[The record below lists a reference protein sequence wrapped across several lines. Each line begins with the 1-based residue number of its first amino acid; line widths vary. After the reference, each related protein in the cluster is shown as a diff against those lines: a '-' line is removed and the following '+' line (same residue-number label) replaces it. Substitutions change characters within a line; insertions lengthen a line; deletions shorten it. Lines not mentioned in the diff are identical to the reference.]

1 MPPNNNEANNNDLRN
16 DICAA
21 LQSFESQPLHDAAIG
36 LLGTLGYRSD
46 KTIEIP
52 GSDPQAF
59 LQLLAEYNPDVELNK
74 DKALFDD
81 WLKADILFQLT
92 DEELSEQ
99 NTLFKNDA
107 VNAGLLQ
114 SYLFFAVELKQ
125 RDYARGKLTAIAR
138 QLNRVFPMP
147 VMVFIKHQDRLSIA
161 VINRRLNKRDADK
174 DVLGKVTIIRDIS
187 LAEPHRGHLDILQSF
202 ALPTLVAKTA
212 IHSFDA
218 LHAAWEE
225 IFNVELLNER
235 FYKELFNWY
244 FWALP
249 EVRFPDDT
257 KPAGLTEAQE
267 ADWYEKQRATG
278 LIRLLTRL
286 IFCWF
291 LKEKGLIPEALFDK
305 EKLAGILKS
314 LDDDEPSYHQAIL
327 QNLFFATLN
336 QRMNAR
342 GEKYRVFAKDEGF
355 LKNRNTYGVDN
366 LYRYESLF
374 RDPEA
379 ALKEFE
385 DIPFLNGGLFE
396 CLDRTDENGKKIYV
410 DGFSRNKKK
419 RPQIPNRFFFG
430 EGEVDV
436 GAVTGERRRGTQK
449 ARGLI
454 DILANYKFTIVE
466 NTPIDQEIALD
477 PELLGKV
484 FENLLASYN
493 EETKTTARKQTGSFY
508 TPRPIVDYMVDESL
522 KAHLA
527 TVLEREHGMSEED
540 ARTGLDILFAYTE
553 KQHPFNED
561 EAETLIRAIDRCK
574 ILDPA
579 CGSGAFPMGVLHK
592 LVYIL
597 TKLDPD
603 NARWKQTQLDKLDS
617 ISMRE
622 ELERTFE
629 HNNDD
634 YGRKLYLIENC
645 LYGVDIQPIA
655 IQLSKL
661 RFFISLICDQKT
673 NRNKQQNHGVR
684 PLPNLETKFV
694 AANTLIGLGQDVQ
707 MELFKSPKIV
717 KIEQDLQKIR
727 HDYFSVQRRQQK
739 LSLQKK
745 DKELREKLANELVQS
760 SFADQETSLKL
771 ANWNPYDPHIAA
783 DFFEPLWMFDR
794 TVSQGFDV
802 VIGNPPYFKENDD
815 KRRFDGLRE
824 LECYQGKMD
833 VWYLFACIGIDLL
846 RHEGILSYIATNN
859 WITNAGA
866 SKLRNKIIKNTKLI
880 EFIDFHDFMVFES
893 ASIQTMVMLLRKDEK
908 PAKYQT
914 KIAKV
919 KPGFNRSDLYQLQSG
934 SIDKIDTIDI
944 YTTEINR
951 GELVDV
957 PFRFNTEDIGVI
969 LEQIRCSGNFTIRK
983 NEVAQGIVPN
993 PDKVNARNIKQF
1005 SPEVTRERGISIGD
1019 GVFVLR
1025 LDEADVI
1032 DGKDREYLK
1041 PVYEP
1046 VDIERYAKREPRLL
1060 ILYIKKGEFDPGQHP
1075 SIINHLSRY
1084 REIMEARRENKNGKI
1099 EYYHLH
1105 WPRDES
1111 FFKSGPKILVPRK
1124 CGKPVFHYTEDPAY
1138 VMLSMNVIK
1147 SSRIDLGCLS
1157 AILNSSVVAF
1167 WLRYAGSMQGA
1178 NYQIDTAPLMSI
1190 PIAKPKENDRVLSL
1204 LVTLLRLANKY
1215 TFDEG
1220 KVFSKYIED
1229 VVDACVFEQ
1238 YFYDHM
1244 KERNLLFQADIAKIF
1259 SEFDPD
1265 ASESE
1270 QLQFLDHFYQTT
1282 NAPDHP
1288 IRNRLLRLT
1297 ADSPDLLAVIKEH
1310 GAV

>member
-1 MPPNNNEANNNDLRN
+1 MPTDNTNDLRN
-16 DICAA
+16 DIRAA

-52 GSDPQAF
+52 DSDPQAF
-59 LQLLAEYNPDVELNK
+59 LELLAEHNPDVGLNK
-74 DKALFDD
+74 DKALFAD

-92 DEELSEQ
+92 DEELSDQ

-114 SYLFFAVELKQ
+114 SYLFFAIELKQ
-125 RDYARGKLTAIAR
+125 RDYARGRLTAIAR

-147 VMVFIKHQDRLSIA
+147 VMVFIKHRDLLSIA

-202 ALPTLVAKTA
+202 ALPTLVAINA
-212 IHSFDA
+212 IYSFDA

-249 EVRFPDDT
+249 SVCFPDDT
-257 KPAGLTEAQE
+257 KPAGLTEEQQ

-291 LKEKGLIPEALFDK
+291 LKEKGLIPETLFDK
-305 EKLAGILKS
+305 EKLAGILKN
-314 LDDDEPSYHQAIL
+314 LDDDESSYHQAIL

-366 LYRYESLF
+366 LYRYEALF

-527 TVLEREHGMSEED
+527 TVLEREHGMGEED

-553 KQHPFNED
+553 KQHPFNE
-561 EAETLIRAIDRCK
+561 EETETLIRAIDRCK

-617 ISMRE
+617 APMRE

-655 IQLSKL
+655 IQLTKL

-673 NRNKQQNHGVR
+673 NRNKAQNHGVR

-694 AANTLIGLGQDVQ
+694 AADTLIGLSEDAQ
-707 MELFKSPKIV
+707 MELFKSPKVI
-717 KIEQDLQKIR
+717 KIEEALQKVR
-727 HDYFSVQRRQQK
+727 HDYFAVQKRQQK
-739 LSLQKK
+739 LALQRK
-745 DKELREKLANELVQS
+745 DKELREKLADELVQA
-760 SFADQETSLKL
+760 SFADQKTSLKL
-771 ANWNPYDPHIAA
+771 AKWNPYDPHIAA
-783 DFFEPLWMFDR
+783 NFFEPLWMFDR
-794 TVSQGFDV
+794 SLVDGFDV
-802 VIGNPPYFKENDD
+802 VIGNPPYLSYGLRGVGKLTKDERESLC
-815 KRRFDGLRE
+815 RRFPNSAEYKISIYALFMEKSIVLSKIEGISSLIVPDSFLLGKYFSKIRSYILQ
-824 LECYQGKMD
+824 ECE
-833 VWYLFACIGIDLL
+833 IDLL
-846 RHEGILSYIATNN
+846 LLIKDRVFNNVTVGQSVIYIFKHKNPSKDNIARVALGTEKLFEGDSEYLELHQSCFSTQSRARFR
-859 WITNAGA
+859 
-866 SKLRNKIIKNTKLI
+866 LFFDKNTKKIIEMIEGIPNAVPLKRLI
-880 EFIDFHDFMVFES
+880 KFRS
-893 ASIQTMVMLLRKDEK
+893 GL
-908 PAKYQT
+908 
-914 KIAKV
+914 IAKA
-919 KPGFNRSDLYQLQSG
+919 GQA
-934 SIDKIDTIDI
+934 TIKGA
-944 YTTEINR
+944 EKR
-951 GELVDV
+951 GDYWL
-957 PFRFNTEDIGVI
+957 P
-969 LEQIRCSGNFTIRK
+969 
-983 NEVAQGIVPN
+983 
-993 PDKVNARNIKQF
+993 
-1005 SPEVTRERGISIGD
+1005 GISSG
-1019 GVFVLR
+1019 GMVKRYAVSYQ
-1025 LDEADVI
+1025 
-1032 DGKDREYLK
+1032 GEYLCC
-1041 PVYEP
+1041 EP
-1046 VDIERYAKREPRLL
+1046 
-1060 ILYIKKGEFDPGQHP
+1060 
-1075 SIINHLSRY
+1075 S
-1084 REIMEARRENKNGKI
+1084 KI
-1099 EYYHLH
+1099 
-1105 WPRDES
+1105 
-1111 FFKSGPKILVPRK
+1111 KSGGIGTVNYKDPKLFVRQTGDQIICAFDDAGLLALNNVHI
-1124 CGKPVFHYTEDPAY
+1124 GEGVSLSIYEIIY
-1138 VMLSMNVIK
+1138 VCAV
-1147 SSRIDLGCLS
+1147 
-1157 AILNSSVVAF
+1157 LNSSVVKYYYRKTT
-1167 WLRYAGSMQGA
+1167 LEEGRTLS
-1178 NYQIDTAPLMSI
+1178 QIDIDILDEI
-1190 PIAKPKENDRVLSL
+1190 PVPGLATNSVYAIAVLIRMLIDAYSL
-1204 LVTLLRLANKY
+1204 LGSNIQRFL
-1215 TFDEG
+1215 DEL
-1220 KVFSKYIED
+1220 I
-1229 VVDACVFEQ
+1229 DACIMEC
-1238 YFYDHM
+1238 YFHEHM
-1244 KERNLLFQADIAKIF
+1244 RDRNLLFLAEVMPLLENYDPNASGQEQQA
-1259 SEFDPD
+1259 
-1265 ASESE
+1265 
-1270 QLQFLDHFYQTT
+1270 FLDHFYQTT